1 VYQDYRGIAN
11 LNNGQIPHKI
21 LYEFED
27 YYEILEDRSK
37 VEVNPVFSNRIFMKE
52 VYAGGFIVSD
62 LYILIRLKYRD
73 HSKYFFEIFGLSYKV
88 KYICL

>member
-27 YYEILEDRSK
+27 CHSLQEDRSK

-52 VYAGGFIVSD
+52 VYAGGLTIIVID
-62 LYILIRLKYRD
+62 LYI
-73 HSKYFFEIFGLSYKV
+73 
-88 KYICL
+88 